1 MELYPIYATFLV
13 LIIPTLVFLLRKR
26 NNSTQK
32 RLPLPPGSLG
42 LPIIGQS
49 LQIFRA
55 MRANRGEDWIRERIR
70 KYGAVSKLNVFGSRS
85 VLLHGPAANKFIYTC
100 DEKVLSNQQPASVRR
115 LMGERNLLELN
126 GEDHKR
132 VRGAM
137 LSFLKPEALRQSVG
151 RMDQEIRFHLK
162 HHWHGKHE
170 ILVMPLMK
178 TLTFNVIC
186 SLIFGIERGIRRE
199 RLVYLFELLI
209 DGMLA
214 LPINLPFTRF
224 NRSLRARSEIGN
236 IILELI
242 REKRQQ
248 MEKQETLDNHQ
259 DLITR
264 FLSMTDD
271 DVANPSPLLSDD
283 EIVDNCTIAMIAGH
297 DTTSVLL
304 TFLIKLLSEHPH
316 VYQTVLN
323 EQEEIANRKGSLD
336 EPLTWEDLA
345 KMKYTWK
352 VATETLRMNP
362 PIFCSFRRVVQD
374 FELGGYTIPKGW
386 QVFWT
391 AFMTHMDESIYPDPS
406 TFNPA
411 RFDNQG
417 AAPPYSFM
425 AFGGGPR
432 MCPGYEFARIET
444 LTMVHY
450 LVTRFQWK
458 LSLEENLFGRAPLP
472 FFHQGL
478 PIQVK
483 IKKPLHDDNDD
494 VIM

>member
-1 MELYPIYATFLV
+1 MELYPIYATFLL
-13 LIIPTLVFLLRKR
+13 LIIPTLVFLLLKR
-26 NNSTQK
+26 NNSMQK

-224 NRSLRARSEIGN
+224 SRSLRARSEIGD

-271 DVANPSPLLSDD
+271 DVANPSPLLSDE
-283 EIVDNCTIAMIAGH
+283 EIVDNCSII
-297 DTTSVLL
+297 L
-304 TFLIKLLSEHPH
+304 
-316 VYQTVLN
+316 
-323 EQEEIANRKGSLD
+323 
-336 EPLTWEDLA
+336 
-345 KMKYTWK
+345 
-352 VATETLRMNP
+352 
-362 PIFCSFRRVVQD
+362 FC
-374 FELGGYTIPKGW
+374 TK

-417 AAPPYSFM
+417 ATPPYSFM

-450 LVTRFQWK
+450 LVTRFRWK

-483 IKKPLHDDNDD
+483 FKKPLDDDD